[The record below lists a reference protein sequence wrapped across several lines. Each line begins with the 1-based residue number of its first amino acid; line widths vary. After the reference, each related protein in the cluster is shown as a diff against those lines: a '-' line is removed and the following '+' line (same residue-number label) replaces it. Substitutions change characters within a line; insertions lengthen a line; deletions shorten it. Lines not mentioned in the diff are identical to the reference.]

1 MQISIFR
8 INDFTGVGVKSD
20 DDINSF
26 IFFSQLLDTLEDLLV
41 TLVHAIK
48 AANRDDR
55 ITELR
60 QC

>member
-1 MQISIFR
+1 M
-8 INDFTGVGVKSD
+8 KSD
-20 DDINSF
+20 DDINTF